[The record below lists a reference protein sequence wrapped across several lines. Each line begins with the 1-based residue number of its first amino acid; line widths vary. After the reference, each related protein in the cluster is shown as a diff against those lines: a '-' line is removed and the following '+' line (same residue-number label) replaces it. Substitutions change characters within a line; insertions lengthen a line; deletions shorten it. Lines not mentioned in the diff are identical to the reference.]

1 MPKKF
6 KDYYD
11 DAYADMLAAR
21 IEAVL
26 PGFSRGC
33 FMETL
38 VGQLEARTLSERLG
52 LFAQALERSLPGAYA
67 QHIAA
72 LHPLLGPELQTETG
86 MFTQGW
92 WLSPVACYVERHAT
106 EDFAATVAFIRELT
120 KRHTGEF
127 AVRPLLAAF
136 PERMMAVM
144 RAWSLDENVHVR
156 RLSSEG
162 MRIRLPWAKKLTVAL
177 EQFDDFK
184 AILSNLKDDPS
195 RFVQKSVGNNLN
207 DLYKEAPEK
216 AEEIIGEWE
225 RSENGVLSAPAR
237 WVIKHGRRN
246 QPAVAGAG

>member
-1 MPKKF
+1 MAKKF

-11 DAYADMLAAR
+11 DVYADMLASR

-26 PGFSRGC
+26 PGFSRKR

-38 VGQLEARTLSERLG
+38 VGQLEDKALSARLG
-52 LFAQALERSLPGAYA
+52 LFAQALGHSLPGTYV
-67 QHIAA
+67 QHITA

-106 EDFAATVAFIRELT
+106 EDFAASVAFIHELT

-136 PERMMAVM
+136 PEEMMAVM
-144 RAWSLDENVHVR
+144 RDWSLDENVHVR

-162 MRIRLPWAKKLTVAL
+162 MRIRLPWARKLTVAL
-177 EQFDDFK
+177 ERFDDFK
-184 AILSNLKDDPS
+184 AILGNLKDDPS

-207 DLYKEAPEK
+207 DLYREAPEK

-225 RSENGVLSAPAR
+225 RSGTLSAPAR
-237 WVIKHGRRN
+237 WVVKHGRRK
-246 QPAVAGAG
+246 QPTAAKAG

>member
-1 MPKKF
+1 MAKKF

-11 DAYADMLAAR
+11 DACVDMLAAR
-21 IEAVL
+21 IDAVL
-26 PGFSRGC
+26 PGFSRAR

-38 VGQLEARTLSERLG
+38 VGQLEDKALSARID

-72 LHPLLGPELQTETG
+72 LHLLLGPELQTETG

-92 WLSPVACYVERHAT
+92 WLSPIARYVEKHAT

-127 AVRPLLAAF
+127 AVRPLLVAF
-136 PERMMAVM
+136 PEEMMAVM

-177 EQFDDFK
+177 DRFEDFK
-184 AILSNLKDDPS
+184 AILGNLKDDPS

-207 DLYKEAPEK
+207 DLYREAPEK
-216 AEEIIGEWE
+216 AEEIVRQWEGGEA
-225 RSENGVLSAPAR
+225 LSASAR
-237 WVIKHGRRN
+237 WVLKHGKRN
-246 QPAVAGAG
+246 RPAVAGAG

>member
-1 MPKKF
+1 MAKKF

-11 DAYADMLAAR
+11 DACVDMLATR
-21 IEAVL
+21 IDAVL
-26 PGFSRGC
+26 PGFMRAR

-38 VGQLEARTLSERLG
+38 VGQLEDKTLSARLD

-67 QHIAA
+67 QHITA

-92 WLSPVACYVERHAT
+92 WLSPIACYVEKRAT
-106 EDFAATVAFIRELT
+106 EDFAASAAFIRELT

-127 AVRPLLAAF
+127 AVRPLLVAF
-136 PERMMAVM
+136 PAEMMAVM
-144 RAWSLDENVHVR
+144 RDWSLDENVHVR

-177 EQFDDFK
+177 ERFDDFRT
-184 AILSNLKDDPS
+184 ILGNLKDDPS

-207 DLYKEAPEK
+207 DLYREAPEK
-216 AEEIIGEWE
+216 AEEIINEWE
-225 RSENGVLSAPAR
+225 KGGPLSAPAR
-237 WVIKHGRRN
+237 WVVKHGRRN
-246 QPAVAGAG
+246 QPRVG

>member
-1 MPKKF
+1 MAQKI

-11 DAYADMLAAR
+11 EACADMLASR

-26 PGFSRGC
+26 PGFSRKC
-33 FMETL
+33 FMEAII
-38 VGQLEARTLSERLG
+38 GQLEDKELSARLG
-52 LFAQALERSLPGAYA
+52 LFAHALGRSLPGSYA
-67 QHIAA
+67 QHIGA

-86 MFTQGW
+86 MFTHGW
-92 WLSPVACYVERHAT
+92 WLSPIAIYVERHAT
-106 EDFAATVAFIRELT
+106 EDFAASTAFIYELT

-136 PERMMAVM
+136 PKEMMAVM

-177 EQFDDFK
+177 ERFDDFK
-184 AILSNLKDDPS
+184 AVLGNLKDDPS

-207 DLYKEAPEK
+207 DLYREAPEK

-225 RSENGVLSAPAR
+225 RAGTLSAAAR
-237 WVIKHGRRN
+237 WVVKHGRRN
-246 QPAVAGAG
+246 LHKNSNRPN